1 MRKLSTLIL
10 LALLASPAFC
20 LPASSG
26 PSKAPTAPSTDVIW
40 IAMGNQPVAVKTVT
54 VAPPE
59 DLVTICYYGVTMRVR
74 EKIAERYLRIGATCG
89 PRNQQEGPIGETGPQ
104 GPMGLT
110 TPSIVLP
117 RGCGFDGPIGQQGQ
131 NLYLAP
137 KASATE
143 KVVQIGK

>member
-40 IAMGNQPVAVKTVT
+40 IAVGNQPVAIA
-54 VAPPE
+54 VAE
-59 DLVTICYYGVTMRVR
+59 RMVTICYYGVTMSVR

-89 PRNQQEGPIGETGPQ
+89 PCNERRGGQDG
-104 GPMGLT
+104 
-110 TPSIVLP
+110 PSILIPSVA
-117 RGCGFDGPIGQQGQ
+117 RGEVCGEGDVEVIF
-131 NLYLAP
+131 LLTP
-137 KASATE
+137 KSATD
-143 KVVQIGK
+143 KAVKIGGAAK

>member
-26 PSKAPTAPSTDVIW
+26 PAKAPTAPSTDVIW
-40 IAMGNQPVAVKTVT
+40 IAVGNQPVAVAAV
-54 VAPPE
+54 PE

-89 PRNQQEGPIGETGPQ
+89 PCNQQEGQ
-104 GPMGLT
+104 GPRLV
-110 TPSIVLP
+110 PSVALP
-117 RGCGFDGPIGQQGQ
+117 RGCGFDKLTG
-131 NLYLAP
+131 LTSYLAP
-137 KASATE
+137 KASATD
-143 KVVQIGK
+143 KAVQIEK